1 MKLGTKIAGGFILLL
16 LIAMA
21 LGGLAIYSMS
31 DVQTKSTV
39 LAQEYVPEMALATH
53 LVQTSYETMYNMRG
67 YTFTEEKEFLEKGQ
81 AALGKVDTTI
91 TEEGRGLQESATSLV
106 KLGPALDEA
115 EQGVA
120 EYHALVEQVVALNEK
135 LEENRAQL
143 DINAEKYMEN
153 CNEFLAGQNEKM
165 RREITEGAGPEA
177 LEERLRKIT
186 IVNDIIDVGN
196 ATRIAAFK
204 SQAMRSPPVMEEGLK
219 NIQEKMPPLFEALKE
234 ITREPQDLERIRSTR
249 EAADGYGLAMSTFL
263 ANWLE
268 REAKAHEMTST
279 GQDVLGRAEA
289 LAQAGA
295 DGANKRADEAIASLS
310 MASTV
315 MIVGLGIALVVGCV
329 LAWVI
334 TVSIT
339 KPVNAAIASLT
350 EGSSQVAS
358 ASGQISSA
366 SQSLAEGSTEQ
377 AASLEESSSAL
388 EEMASMTRQNA
399 DNAGQ
404 ANTMMGESKKQV
416 DGGAMAV
423 KNMASAMGEISQSS
437 EEISKIIKTIEEIAF
452 QTNLLA
458 LNAAVEAARAGE
470 AGKGFA
476 VVADEVRNLAQRAG
490 QAARDTADLIESTV
504 ARVKNGTEIVGQ
516 LETSFTDIEASATKV
531 ASIISEISA
540 ASQEQAQGVDQVN
553 TAVAQMD
560 KVTQQNAANAEQSA
574 SASEEL
580 NAQAD
585 QLQSVVEDL
594 ASLVGGARTGN
605 GHGHGP
611 SRLQPP
617 KQTQKRT
624 QRLTG
629 GTGGHKQQQKTSG
642 GQRQQHSGQG
652 QGDEGRELATAGA
665 RVVKPNDVIPLD
677 EDDDFKEF

>member
-39 LAQEYVPEMALATH
+39 LAQEYVPEMELATH
-53 LVQTSYETMYNMRG
+53 LVQTSYRTMYNMRG
-67 YTFTEEKEFLEKGQ
+67 YTYTEDTKYLTLGQ
-81 AALGKVDTTI
+81 EALQAVDTTI
-91 TEEGRGLQESATSLV
+91 QEEGRGLQDRATALV

-115 EQGVA
+115 EEGVTA
-120 EYHALVEQVVALNEK
+120 YHGLVEEVVALNTK
-135 LEENRAQL
+135 LDESRGQL
-143 DINAEKYMEN
+143 DINAAQYMEN
-153 CNEFLAGQNEKM
+153 CSEFLAGQNEKM
-165 RREITEGAGPEA
+165 RREITEGAEPAA

-186 IVNDIIDVGN
+186 LVNDIIDIGN
-196 ATRIAAFK
+196 ATRVAAFK
-204 SQAMRSPPVMEEGLK
+204 SQATRDPETMLAGIENFERRE
-219 NIQEKMPPLFEALKE
+219 QLFEDLKA
-234 ITREPQDLERIRSTR
+234 ITREAEDHERIRNTR
-249 EAADGYGLAMSTFL
+249 AAADGYELAMRTFL
-263 ANWLE
+263 ENWRE
-268 REAKAHEMTST
+268 RETKAHEMTAT
-279 GQDVLGRAEA
+279 GQDVLDKAEA

-295 DGANKRADEAIASLS
+295 DGAEVQSEEAIDSLS
-310 MASTV
+310 LASTV

-339 KPVNAAIASLT
+339 KPVNAAIAGLT
-350 EGSSQVAS
+350 EGASQVAS

-404 ANTMMGESKKQV
+404 ANTMMGETKKQV
-416 DGGAMAV
+416 DGGATAV
-423 KNMASAMGEISQSS
+423 KNMAGAMGEISQAS
-437 EEISKIIKTIEEIAF
+437 EEIGKIIKTIEEIAF

-516 LETSFTDIEASATKV
+516 LEASFTEIEGSATKV
-531 ASIISEISA
+531 AGIISEISA

-585 QLQSVVEDL
+585 QLQSVVEGL
-594 ASLVGGARTGN
+594 ASLVGGARTEN
-605 GHGHGP
+605 GHGP

-617 KQTQKRT
+617 KHAQTTTR
-624 QRLTG
+624 RLGSGAG
-629 GTGGHKQQQKTSG
+629 GQQTKKQQKSG
-642 GQRQQHSGQG
+642 GGRQPSGQG
-652 QGDEGRELATAGA
+652 GSGGEDRELATAGA

-677 EDDDFKEF
+677 EDDDDFKEF